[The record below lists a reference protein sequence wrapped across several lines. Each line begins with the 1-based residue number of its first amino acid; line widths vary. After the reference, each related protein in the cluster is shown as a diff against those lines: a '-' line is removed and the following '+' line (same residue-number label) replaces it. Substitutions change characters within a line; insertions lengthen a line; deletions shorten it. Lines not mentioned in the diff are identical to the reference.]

1 MECAEV
7 ARRLWEYLDCELSA
21 KEASA
26 LAAHLDGC
34 RGCECRRLRL
44 AALLGCLVGALR
56 RPDPTPARLRE
67 LVQRR
72 LEVERLRE
80 SSL

>member
-34 RGCECRRLRL
+34 RGCNCRRLRH
-44 AALLGCLVGALR
+44 AALLTCLVRALR
-56 RPDPTPARLRE
+56 RSEPAPARLRL

-72 LEVERLRE
+72 LEVERRGE
-80 SSL
+80 PSA